1 MGGILT
7 AMPTAF
13 DIVETSIEPGL
24 SVIEASAGTGKTYAI
39 SRLVPR
45 LLLERTVTRLREIL
59 LVTFTNDAASELS
72 DRVRGVL
79 EKLHARPEP
88 DEAQSDPGAH
98 ALRQKFQTRE
108 DREIIARA
116 LLDIDQLGVSTI
128 HSFCLRTL
136 QTEGTLCGLPVIPE
150 LVPDAEALI
159 DETLYELWKTKVAGN
174 EFLAA
179 IAAAQEWNPGADLGL
194 VKQVI
199 GVDDPETLPPL
210 RPLDEVLSELKAGA
224 GRFTGEMLSE
234 LTSLAANVTSW
245 NSAAKDEEFRGKQ
258 FTNLQESA
266 NFFAWLEA
274 VSWLPQ
280 IAAGKGGLISARGAA
295 NKALIAQAAQL
306 QAVNL
311 AREMSALYW
320 QLSWHWGLDCARTVR
335 QTVVAALRKNRQI
348 TYDGLISTLRN
359 ALRSEKTG
367 PQLKARLR
375 EQYKVALIDES
386 QDTDPRQFEIFRGIF
401 SGPGSEA
408 SRMVLIGDPK
418 QAIYEFRGADVNTY
432 LDARARAGDNVYSLS
447 KTFRS
452 PQSLVNVVNAVFK
465 RQGSLLKDGLDFTPA
480 TSGLDGDIY
489 LEADGADP
497 DVRLEAWVVPDEQA
511 DDYSNAGK
519 RLALIA
525 GCVAS
530 EIVRLLRDGARIVRG
545 GETKPVKPGDFA
557 VLVSDRFEAAA
568 MIDAFQA
575 RRVPAIQAK
584 AADILTT
591 DEAGEML
598 VVLRAV
604 EEPRRSD
611 RRAAALSTRLMG
623 RTDADIR
630 RIRDDAEEDDAVL
643 EKFLRWQ
650 STFYR
655 RGIAAALAEID
666 DEEKM
671 TLRLAGTRQGERRVT
686 NLRQLGDLLQEASHN
701 VGNRPGHL
709 VRWFAQEIAGIDSGG
724 ETEERQQQLE
734 SDAQAVKIVTMHSA
748 KGLEY
753 NLVFCPFLW
762 TSRNIKRSGSVK
774 VLARS
779 GQPPLLVN
787 LDLVDDRTPYDR
799 AIQRVALEDRLRLA
813 YVAITRAKVKAWIF
827 CGALSGKNPQ
837 PSALDWLLR
846 VDEQPDFNTWF
857 ESTGTKPRGLLH
869 KGGLDLLIA
878 EGRGA
883 IHQQAPPGLSNDECQ
898 PSGSSSAANF
908 VALDAPEIPEPWVLT
923 SFSSLTRE
931 KNPHGAGETVPGSA
945 AAVPANPFF
954 AAPGGAMVGTAI
966 HDWIEGWDFS
976 VPDAS
981 AVREH
986 LRNYALPAIKGEQR
1000 PPFYECVA
1008 GMLEELRAA
1017 MFPGLDCT
1025 VADACPRAESSEW
1038 HFQIPIDDSLS
1049 ARSLAAVFAG
1059 HGEDAYA
1066 AMLEALPA
1074 EELKGYLHGFLDR
1087 LAFHRGVWGV
1097 IDWKTNKLESG
1108 YGQDSLRSCAV
1119 QSHYLL
1125 QAHLY
1130 LVALRRFLG
1139 PRVPIAGAW
1148 LVFLR
1153 GVHCGSS
1160 DGILHIQPSEAL
1172 MAGLDGLFSK
1182 PAAHS

>member
-1 MGGILT
+1 
-7 AMPTAF
+7 MPTAF
-13 DIVETSIEPGL
+13 DIVETPLEPGL

-45 LLLERTVTRLREIL
+45 LLLERTVARLREIL

-79 EKLHARPEP
+79 EKLHAKPEP
-88 DEAQSDPGAH
+88 DEDKSDPGAH

-150 LVPDAEALI
+150 LVPDAEALM
-159 DETLYELWKTKVAGN
+159 EAALYDLWKTRVAGN
-174 EFLAA
+174 GLLSA
-179 IAAAQEWNPGADLGL
+179 IAAAQNWNPGDDLAL
-194 VKQVI
+194 VKQVV
-199 GVDDPETLPPL
+199 GMDDPEMLPPP
-210 RPLDEVLSELKAGA
+210 RPLEDVLNELEAGA
-224 GRFTGEMLSE
+224 ARFTKEMVAE
-234 LTSLAANVTSW
+234 LTSLAAKVPSW
-245 NSAAKDEEFRGKQ
+245 NNAGKDEAFRSQQ
-258 FTNLQESA
+258 FARLREPED
-266 NFFAWLEA
+266 FFAWIEA
-274 VSWLPQ
+274 VTWLPK
-280 IAAGKGGLISARGAA
+280 IAEGKAGLIPARGAA
-295 NKALIAQAAQL
+295 NKALIAEAAKL
-306 QAVNL
+306 PAVLL

-320 QLSWHWGLDCARTVR
+320 QLGWHWRLDCARTVR

-348 TYDGLISTLRN
+348 TYDGLISTLRD
-359 ALRSEKTG
+359 ALRSERTG
-367 PQLKARLR
+367 PQLRARLR

-386 QDTDPRQFEIFRGIF
+386 QDTDPRQFGIFHTIF
-401 SGPGSEA
+401 SGPGSDA

-432 LDARARAGDNVYSLS
+432 LDARAMAGDNVYSLS

-452 PQSLVNVVNAVFK
+452 PQPLVDAVNAVFQ
-465 RQGSLLKDGLDFTPA
+465 RSGSLLKDGLKFTPA
-480 TSGLDGDIY
+480 TSGLDGDIF
-489 LEADGADP
+489 LEAVGADP
-497 DVRLEAWVVPDEQA
+497 QVRLEAWVVPDEQA
-511 DDYSNAGK
+511 GDYSNAGR
-519 RLALIA
+519 RLRLIA

-530 EIVRLLRDGARIVRG
+530 EIVRLLDGGARIARG
-545 GETKPVKPGDFA
+545 GKSRPVRPGDFA
-557 VLVSDRFEAAA
+557 VLVSSRFEAAA

-584 AADILTT
+584 AADILAT
-591 DEAGEML
+591 DEAGELL

-604 EEPRRSD
+604 ENPRRSD
-611 RRAAALSTRLMG
+611 LRLAALSTRLMG
-623 RTDADIR
+623 RTAADIR
-630 RIRDDAEEDDAVL
+630 RIREDAEEDDAVM

-650 STFYR
+650 STLYR

-666 DEEKM
+666 DDEKM

-686 NLRQLGDLLQEASHN
+686 NLRQISDLLQEASHR

-709 VRWFAQEIAGIDSGG
+709 LRWFAQEIAGIDSGG

-753 NLVFCPFLW
+753 HLVFCPFLW
-762 TSRNIKRSGSVK
+762 TSRNIKKNGDVK
-774 VLARS
+774 VLARP
-779 GQPPLLVN
+779 GQKPLLVN
-787 LDLVDDRTPYDR
+787 LGLVDDRGPYDR
-799 AIQRVALEDRLRLA
+799 ALARAALEDRLRLA

-846 VDEQPDFNTWF
+846 ADAQPDFDKWF
-857 ESTGTKPRGLLH
+857 ESTVQAQRGLLH
-869 KGGLDLLIA
+869 QAGLDLLVA
-878 EGRGA
+878 EGKGA
-883 IHQQAPPGLSNDECQ
+883 IRQQAPPEISTDEWR
-898 PSGSSSAANF
+898 PSGSSSAANL
-908 VALDAPEIPEPWVLT
+908 AARHAPAIPEPWVLT

-931 KNPHGAGETVPGSA
+931 KNPHGAAEAVPAGAPA
-945 AAVPANPFF
+945 APANPFSP
-954 AAPGGAMVGTAI
+954 APGGAMVGTAI
-966 HDWIEGWDFS
+966 HDWMEGWDLS
-976 VPDAS
+976 APDAA
-981 AVREH
+981 AVRDH
-986 LRNYALPAIKGEQR
+986 LQKYALPAPGAESG
-1000 PPFYECVA
+1000 PPFYECVT
-1008 GMLEELRAA
+1008 GMLAELRAA
-1017 MFPGLDCT
+1017 VLPGLGCT

-1038 HFQIPIDDSLS
+1038 HFQLPIEESLS
-1049 ARSLAAVFAG
+1049 ARSLAAVFAS
-1059 HGEDAYA
+1059 HGGGEYA
-1066 AMLEALPA
+1066 TMLEALPA

-1087 LAFHRGVWGV
+1087 LAFHDGTWGV

-1108 YGQDSLRSCAV
+1108 YGQDSLRSCAM

-1125 QAHLY
+1125 QTHLY

-1139 PRVPIAGAW
+1139 PQVPIAGAW

-1153 GVHCGSS
+1153 GVRSGSS

-1182 PAAHS
+1182 PSARSRP

>member
-1 MGGILT
+1 
-7 AMPTAF
+7 MPTAF

-79 EKLHARPEP
+79 EKLNATPEP

-98 ALRQKFQTRE
+98 ALRQKFRTRE

-128 HSFCLRTL
+128 HAFCLRTL

-150 LVPDAEALI
+150 IVPDAEAII
-159 DETLYELWKTKVAGN
+159 DEALYELWKTKVAGN
-174 EFLAA
+174 GFLSA
-179 IAAAQEWNPGADLGL
+179 IAAAQEWNPGADLWL

-199 GVDDPETLPPL
+199 GVDDPEMLPPP
-210 RPLDEVLSELKAGA
+210 RPLDEILNELKAGA
-224 GRFTGEMLSE
+224 GRFTGKMVEE
-234 LTSLAANVTSW
+234 LNAF
-245 NSAAKDEEFRGKQ
+245 AAKVTGWNNAGGDEEFRDKQ
-258 FTNLQESA
+258 FANLRESA
-266 NFFAWLEA
+266 NFLAWIKA
-274 VSWLPQ
+274 VTWLPQ
-280 IAAGKGGLISARGAA
+280 IASGKGGLIAARGAA
-295 NKALIAQAAQL
+295 NKALIAEAAQL
-306 QAVNL
+306 PAVLL
-311 AREMSALYW
+311 AREMSALYV
-320 QLSWHWGLDCARTVR
+320 QLSWHWRLDCARTVR
-335 QTVVAALRKNRQI
+335 QTVAAALRKNRQI
-348 TYDGLISTLRN
+348 TYDGQISTLRD

-367 PQLKARLR
+367 PQLRERLR

-401 SGPGSEA
+401 SGPGSGA

-432 LDARARAGDNVYSLS
+432 LDARARAGDNVHSLS

-452 PQSLVNVVNAVFK
+452 PQPLVNAVNAVFK
-465 RQGSLLKDGLDFTPA
+465 REGSLLKDGLDFEPA
-480 TSGLDGDIY
+480 TSGLDADIF
-489 LEADGADP
+489 LEADGVDP

-511 DDYSNAGK
+511 ANYSNAGS
-519 RLALIA
+519 RLELIA

-530 EIVRLLRDGARIVRG
+530 EIVRLLRGGARIVRG
-545 GETKPVKPGDFA
+545 GEGRQVKPGDFA

-568 MIDAFQA
+568 MIAAFQA

-591 DEAGEML
+591 DEAGELL

-611 RRAAALSTRLMG
+611 LRMAALSTRLMG

-630 RIRDDAEEDDAVL
+630 RILDDAEEDDAML

-650 STFYR
+650 STLHR

-666 DEEKM
+666 DDEKM
-671 TLRLAGTRQGERRVT
+671 TLRLAGIRHGERRVT

-709 VRWFAQEIAGIDSGG
+709 LRWFAQEIAGIESGG
-724 ETEERQQQLE
+724 GTEERQQQLE

-762 TSRNIKRSGSVK
+762 TSRSIKKTGSVK

-787 LDLVDDRTPYDR
+787 LDLVEDRAPFDR

-813 YVAITRAKVKAWIF
+813 YVAITRARVKAWIF
-827 CGALSGKNPQ
+827 CGALAGKNPQ

-846 VDEQPDFNTWF
+846 TDEQPDFDAWF

-869 KGGLDLLIA
+869 ETGLDLLVA
-878 EGRGA
+878 EGNGA
-883 IHQQAPPGLSNDECQ
+883 IRQQAPPVISDDEWL
-898 PSGSSSAANF
+898 PSDSSSAARLA
-908 VALDAPEIPEPWVLT
+908 ALDAPEIPEPWVLT

-931 KNPHGAGETVPGSA
+931 KNPHGAGETVAESA

-954 AAPGGAMVGTAI
+954 SAPGGAMVGTAI

-976 VPDAS
+976 VPDAQ
-981 AVREH
+981 AVRDH
-986 LRNYALPAIKGEQR
+986 LRNYALPAPKGEQR
-1000 PPFYECVA
+1000 TPFHECVA
-1008 GMLEELRAA
+1008 GMLAELRDAVL
-1017 MFPGLDCT
+1017 PGLDGT

-1038 HFQIPIDDSLS
+1038 HFQLPINDSLS

-1059 HGEDAYA
+1059 HGEDEYA

-1087 LAFHRGVWGV
+1087 LAFHSGVWGV
-1097 IDWKTNKLESG
+1097 IDWKTNRLESG
-1108 YGQDSLRSCAV
+1108 YGEDSLRNCAM

-1125 QAHLY
+1125 QTHLY

-1139 PRVPIAGAW
+1139 PKVPIAGAW

-1153 GVHCGSS
+1153 GVHSGSS

-1172 MAGLDGLFSK
+1172 MAGLDGLFFK
-1182 PAAHS
+1182 PSSRS